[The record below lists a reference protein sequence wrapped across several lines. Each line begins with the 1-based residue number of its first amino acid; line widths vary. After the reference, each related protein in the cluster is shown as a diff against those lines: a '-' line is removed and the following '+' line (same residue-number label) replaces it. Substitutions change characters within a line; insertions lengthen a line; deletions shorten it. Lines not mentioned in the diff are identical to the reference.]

1 MEVLKACE
9 TEQPPQTL
17 DFTKNRWTQNL
28 PWVDVTMSQ
37 RDGPKTL
44 RNPFFVLRYYKKF
57 SRHINFTN
65 FAIQKQH
72 VKLKW
77 REQ

>member
-1 MEVLKACE
+1 M
-9 TEQPPQTL
+9 
-17 DFTKNRWTQNL
+17 QNL

-77 REQ
+77 RKQ